1 MMAVG
6 FWALLAGCASVPS
19 EREAGAALSELHSF
33 YVVRPA
39 DETHGVDRLIVNELD
54 LLGLAATSGPGAA
67 RPAGVE
73 GEITYLAKWVEN
85 DLFKL
90 EIEIR
95 PVAAGGKA
103 VRAGSYLQ
111 RKQPGGMVHELLE
124 ILLPPR
130 KVEERKG

>member
-1 MMAVG
+1 M
-6 FWALLAGCASVPS
+6 GCATTGGRPD
-19 EREAGAALSELHSF
+19 REETTALSELHSF
-33 YVVRPA
+33 YVVRAA
-39 DETHGVDRLIVNELD
+39 DEVRGIDQVIVKELD
-54 LLGLAATSGPGAA
+54 LLGLEASSGPATAQPEGAD
-67 RPAGVE
+67 GK
-73 GEITYLAKWVEN
+73 ITYLTMWVDN

-95 PVAAGGKA
+95 PMAKGAKA

-130 KVEERKG
+130 KTEPVKK